1 MTNHITRIKT
11 LLDSPSVIAKRSP
24 TASSWPFQNPM
35 PPDIA
40 AFQACCAGLD
50 LADGTRI
57 LGLEQSFVSTKWL
70 REEKSLDWDDDL
82 FIIGER
88 DDLIILRDMDVHGV
102 RAGGGILEAATDGLE
117 TLRRVA
123 MDLVGYLEARTGFC
137 DPNPAPESR
146 ARVAIAERNIEA
158 LAAISTLMFYPGNEA
173 DAALA
178 ALTLGELHAR
188 AGRESDAMAAFT
200 HYADI
205 RARTARR
212 GAQAMERAAAFRA
225 AARVTES
232 VGATALAEA
241 CRQRAAG

>member
-88 DDLIILRDMDVHGV
+88 DDLIILRDMDVHEV
-102 RAGGGILEAATDGLE
+102 RAGIGIPSVAGQGGVELQG
-117 TLRRVA
+117 
-123 MDLVGYLEARTGFC
+123 
-137 DPNPAPESR
+137 
-146 ARVAIAERNIEA
+146 
-158 LAAISTLMFYPGNEA
+158 PGV
-173 DAALA
+173 DAARHV
-178 ALTLGELHAR
+178 GHQRSE
-188 AGRESDAMAAFT
+188 GQSEE
-200 HYADI
+200 
-205 RARTARR
+205 
-212 GAQAMERAAAFRA
+212 ER
-225 AARVTES
+225 VEGQS
-232 VGATALAEA
+232 
-241 CRQRAAG
+241 Q